1 MDPSGNLGAGDK
13 KGFEREANDPKYEA
27 IEGAE
32 GSVNKE
38 VSHGKRYV
46 NGEPVIE
53 SGEDVSNFVID
64 DRDDGDPAVTF
75 RSFVLGTVIAGL
87 GAALAQIYIF
97 KPTDIMVSGIFLML
111 IIYTFGNLWANL
123 VPQAHLFEKRGWS
136 RAARVFTFINPGPFG
151 LKEHVTATII
161 SSSASGTST
170 AVQNFAV
177 QKLFYNANV
186 NATTAVLATFSTG
199 MFGYGLVGLLR
210 PLTVN
215 PAEMVYWG
223 QLPTVTVFQSLH
235 WDKKSARKRLKLFW
249 TAFTGIALWEVF
261 PAYIFPTLNGV
272 SLFCIAS
279 ARAPTNIRTVFT
291 HIFGGGDA
299 NEGLGL
305 GSLSF
310 DWQYIGSLFMSLPL
324 LQQAN
329 SWVGYAICYVAMA
342 GIYFG
347 NVWNAKNYPMLST
360 SIFNL
365 QGDRYNQTFVFGTK
379 FQLNETALAIEGL
392 PQLTG
397 TTVWTYM
404 TACWSIGGLIAH
416 CVLFWR
422 GYVWDSFKLAKTGKQ
437 PDRHWIA
444 MQKYEEVEWW
454 WYIILLAL
462 AFLAGLIVIIKGN
475 TTLPWYGYIV
485 ALLLGS
491 FVAPFSNL
499 LYARLG
505 SGIATNQLMKMVAGV
520 LHPGKPVSNL
530 YFSMWSHDV
539 VGASIGLAG
548 DLKMGQYLKIPP
560 RALFMAQIWGTLL
573 GAFINYAVMTSI
585 IVSQK
590 DTLLDPIGTNVWSGA
605 TVQSLNSAA
614 VTWSLAGKIYG
625 ASGPYVWVPVGL
637 LFGMIPTGIQY
648 LIFKRWPVIKGIHVD
663 RIILPVIYMFAGFLS
678 TGVSSIVLSSVIT
691 GIISQVWLRRYHPGW
706 YRKYNYVLGGA
717 LDGGAQTVIFI
728 LSFAVY
734 GASRTPHPFPN
745 WWGNPPGNVDHC
757 LEL

>member
-1 MDPSGNLGAGDK
+1 MDPSGNLGAGEK
-13 KGFEREANDPKYEA
+13 KGFTSLAHHIFQDNHVAHTLPPLFEPKSAATTVEREVNNGTKYGV

-38 VSHGKRYV
+38 VPLGSPSINR
-46 NGEPVIE
+46 EPVIE

-75 RSFVLGTVIAGL
+75 RSFVLGTIIAGL

-97 KPTDIMVSGIFLML
+97 KPTDVTVSGIFLML
-111 IIYTFGNLWANL
+111 IIYTSGNVWANL
-123 VPQAHLFEKRGWS
+123 FPQAHFFEKRGWS
-136 RAARVFTFINPGPFG
+136 RAARVFTFVNPGPFG
-151 LKEHVTATII
+151 LKEHVIATVI

-177 QKLFYNANV
+177 QKLFYSANV

-210 PLTVN
+210 PLTVY

-223 QLPTVTVFQSLH
+223 QLPIVTVFQSLH

-279 ARAPTNIRTVFT
+279 VTAPTNIRTVFM
-291 HIFGGGDA
+291 HIFGGGNA

-305 GSLSF
+305 GSLSL
-310 DWQYIGSLFMSLPL
+310 DWQYIGSEFMSKQIRGLVMQFVTPPW
-324 LQQAN
+324 QESISETCGTQVIFQ
-329 SWVGYAICYVAMA
+329 S
-342 GIYFG
+342 
-347 NVWNAKNYPMLST
+347 AKNYPMLST

-404 TACWSIGGLIAH
+404 TSCWSRNWSNTTGPHLTQIGGLIAH
-416 CVLFWR
+416 CMLFWR
-422 GYVWDSFKLAKTGKQ
+422 GYVWDSFKLSKTGKQ

-462 AFLAGLIVIIKGN
+462 AFFAGLIVIIKGN
-475 TTLPWYGYIV
+475 TTLPWYGYII
-485 ALLLGS
+485 ALLGS
-491 FVAPFSNL
+491 FVTPFSNL

-505 SGIATNQLMKMVAGV
+505 NGIATNQLMKMVAGA

-585 IVSQK
+585 IDSQK

-625 ASGPYVWVPVGL
+625 ASGPYVWKWL
-637 LFGMIPTGIQY
+637 LCSPDLAYDKAFACEVSGTGMFSANIID
-648 LIFKRWPVIKGIHVD
+648 LSIKLVFFS
-663 RIILPVIYMFAGFLS
+663 LFFLS
-678 TGVSSIVLSSVIT
+678 AMSTLHSPLPATS
-691 GIISQVWLRRYHPGW
+691 
-706 YRKYNYVLGGA
+706 
-717 LDGGAQTVIFI
+717 
-728 LSFAVY
+728 
-734 GASRTPHPFPN
+734 
-745 WWGNPPGNVDHC
+745 
-757 LEL
+757 